1 MFPNGLF
8 NNPWHSWHSPS
19 QLEDV
24 QTVCQNDLFDDEMS
38 STSDPADHTSSTTT
52 LTQSQVDTSSFSAH
66 APAHTSNS
74 VQHAASQHEV
84 LELESHVNIWKKLQN
99 QKVIFGSYVFPVA
112 ITAQNCNTQ
121 YHMHTPENGWK
132 QTLPWNKVHWWMA
145 GKEEFIN
152 KLQRQVQQQGK
163 QNNTV
168 TSLQSDLK
176 QGEKAQTH
184 RWYRFS
190 TDQVQ
195 TPTDPTDPQT
205 PQI

>member
-84 LELESHVNIWKKLQN
+84 LELESHVNIWKKMD
-99 QKVIFGSYVFPVA
+99 GSRHSHGTRF
-112 ITAQNCNTQ
+112 IG
-121 YHMHTPENGWK
+121 GW
-132 QTLPWNKVHWWMA
+132 
-145 GKEEFIN
+145 
-152 KLQRQVQQQGK
+152 QGRRNLSTNSK
-163 QNNTV
+163 GRYSSRE
-168 TSLQSDLK
+168 SLQSDLK